1 MKKKKKNSAGNN
13 EINAF
18 VQTTVK
24 AVDPKI
30 NEILNYSV
38 SREIRGVIDYQ
49 INSGGKRLRPMLAIL
64 SCLACG
70 GKLKDVLYP
79 AAGIEILH
87 NYSLIIDDIID
98 YSTTRR
104 GRLTVWAKFGRSTA
118 ECISIDYS
126 AAAFQAANHSKRSAE
141 ISEVFSRTMKSLVEG
156 EILDNLFDIKKRK
169 EEIYI
174 VQNRYKKVS
183 LDDYFDMI
191 GKKTASLMQACCEV
205 GGLCADGTKPQIERL
220 KKIGFYLGMAGQI
233 KDDILDVFG
242 EEKVIGKKVG
252 KDIMQGNRGNIVIL
266 TAIKEMSWPDKKT
279 FCRIL
284 HKDKITG
291 KDAGI
296 AIALIKKTDSYK
308 KTMKI
313 GRSFISRAKKELDF
327 FPRNKWN
334 RMLNKFADFV
344 IERDK

>member
-1 MKKKKKNSAGNN
+1 MDNKKRDSFKSN
-13 EINAF
+13 EVNDF
-18 VQTTVK
+18 VKLTVK

-38 SREIRGVIDYQ
+38 SKEVKSVIDYQ

-104 GRLTVWAKFGRSTA
+104 GRPTVWAKFGRSTA

-126 AAAFQAANHSKRSAE
+126 AAVFQAANRSNKSLE
-141 ISEVFSRTMKSLVEG
+141 ISEVLAGTMKNLVEG

-174 VQNRYKKVS
+174 VQHRYKEVT
-183 LDDYFDMI
+183 LRDYFDMI
-191 GKKTASLMQACCEV
+191 GKKTASLMQACAEV
-205 GGLCADGTKPQIERL
+205 GAISAAGTKKQVERL
-220 KKIGFYLGMAGQI
+220 KKVGFYMGMAGQI

-242 EEKVIGKKVG
+242 DEEIIGKQVG

-266 TAIKEMSWPDKKT
+266 NALKELKDKDKKS
-279 FCRIL
+279 FCRIIY
-284 HKDKITG
+284 KEKITE
-291 KDAGI
+291 KDAQA
-296 AIALIKKTDSYK
+296 AIVLIKKTRSYQK
-308 KTMKI
+308 SMQI
-313 GRSFISRAKKELDF
+313 GRTFITKAKNELKH
-327 FPRNKWN
+327 FPQSKWN
-334 RMLNKFADFV
+334 RMLCNFADFV
-344 IERDK
+344 IERDR